1 MLLAVGVFVTVGV
14 ALGLASSSGG
24 SGKTAYSLGGPVSF
38 PGSVSSFVDES
49 ALRELLRDG
58 GARMTEDV
66 GPKLS
71 DSGDRI
77 ELDDATVELVPA
89 RFLDVVSCEE
99 V

>member
-1 MLLAVGVFVTVGV
+1 MPLAVGV

-38 PGSVSSFVDES
+38 SDSESSFADES
-49 ALRELLRDG
+49 AFRELLRDG
-58 GARMTEDV
+58 GARMTEAV

-77 ELDDATVELVPA
+77 ELDDAMVGLVPA
-89 RFLDVVSCEE
+89 RFLDGVSCEE

>member
-1 MLLAVGVFVTVGV
+1 MPLAVGV

-38 PGSVSSFVDES
+38 SDSVSSFADES
-49 ALRELLRDG
+49 ARRELLRDG
-58 GARMTEDV
+58 GARMTEALAV

-77 ELDDATVELVPA
+77 ELDDATVGLVPA
-89 RFLDVVSCEE
+89 RVLDGVSCEE